1 VRNAEPVIPPRVV
14 IVGGGFGG
22 LHAARALADANAR
35 VTLLDRHNYHLFQP
49 LLYQVATAALSP
61 GDVASPIRWILR
73 HQKNVEVL
81 LADALEI
88 DPVGKRVML
97 GPIPVAHLR
106 PAAGASAG
114 DDHAESI
121 AYDYLVLAT
130 GATHAYFG
138 HPEWAERAPGLK
150 TLDDAL
156 EMRRRMLLAF
166 EAAERETD
174 SAAQRRLLTFVIVGG
189 GPTGVELAGALAE
202 IARQSLVHDFRRIQP
217 ESARIVLI
225 EGAPYV
231 LAPFP
236 DRLRDAARKALERLG
251 VEVKTGSVVTDIDAD
266 GVTCRG
272 HSPVPGTGARYGS
285 QVPVPGTGAGVPPE
299 PVETIERIEA
309 ATVLWAA
316 GVAASPLAKSLGV
329 PLDRVGRV
337 TPEPTLALAAHPNIF
352 VVGDLCAFTQD
363 GKLLPGVAQVA
374 MQQGARAGRNIRR
387 AIEGQPPEPFRYR
400 DYGIMATIGRG
411 SAIGDIFGLKIS
423 GFFAWLFWIFLH
435 IFWLIGFRNRF
446 VVMTEWA
453 WAYFSLQRRVRL
465 ITGDTDR
472 TRT

>member
-1 VRNAEPVIPPRVV
+1 MNPPHVV
-14 IVGGGFGG
+14 ILGGGFAG
-22 LHAARALADANAR
+22 LHAARALDGAAAR

-49 LLYQVATAALSP
+49 LLYQVATASLSP

-73 HQKNVEVL
+73 HQKNVQVL
-81 LADALEI
+81 LAAAREI
-88 DPVGKRVML
+88 DPIGRRVIL
-97 GPIPVAHLR
+97 
-106 PAAGASAG
+106 
-114 DDHAESI
+114 DHDSLS
-121 AYDYLVLAT
+121 YDYLVVAT
-130 GATHAYFG
+130 GSAHAYFG

-156 EMRRRMLLAF
+156 EMRRRVLLAF

-174 SAAQRRLLTFVIVGG
+174 PEKQQRLLTFVIVGA

-202 IARQSLVHDFRRIQP
+202 IARQSLVEDFRSIRP

-225 EGAPYV
+225 EGSPHV
-231 LAPFP
+231 LGPFP
-236 DRLRDAARKALERLG
+236 DPLRAAARQALERLG
-251 VEVKTGSVVTDIDAD
+251 IEVKTESVVVDIDAD
-266 GVTCRG
+266 GVTCGVR
-272 HSPVPGTGARYGS
+272 SRAPGSDPGAR
-285 QVPVPGTGAGVPPE
+285 PPE
-299 PVETIERIEA
+299 IIERIA
-309 ATVLWAA
+309 AETVLWAA
-316 GVAASPLAKSLGV
+316 GVAASPLAKTLGV

-337 TPEPTLALAAHPNIF
+337 TPEPTLALAAHPGIF
-352 VVGDLCAFTQD
+352 VVGDICAFVQD
-363 GKLLPGVAQVA
+363 GKPLPGVAQVA

-387 AIEGQPPEPFRYR
+387 AIQGQGLEPFRYH

-411 SAIGDIFGLKIS
+411 SAVGDVFGLKIS

-465 ITGDTDR
+465 ITGERDAGPSPAR
-472 TRT
+472 RCRRHRSQRLPSAGRGR